1 MKVKKI
7 LPIVLAAV
15 SAILFLMGIFE
26 QADAMTVIVAS
37 LVISVCAYIL
47 FKTVFK
53 TDSIL
58 AGVGRIGCASM
69 IAIDAVYIVTFIL
82 IPAVLT
88 DYIGSISI

>member
-1 MKVKKI
+1 MKKI

-15 SAILFLMGIFE
+15 SAVLFLLGIFE
-26 QADAMTVIVAS
+26 QADPMTLIVVS
-37 LVISVCAYIL
+37 LVIAVAAYIV
-47 FKTVFK
+47 FKTIYK

-88 DYIGSISI
+88 GYIGNISI

>member
-1 MKVKKI
+1 MTVKKI
-7 LPIVLAAV
+7 LPLVLAAI

-26 QADAMTVIVAS
+26 QADAMTVIAVS

-47 FKTVFK
+47 FRTIFR

-69 IAIDAVYIVTFIL
+69 IAIDAVYIITFML
-82 IPAVLT
+82 IPSVLT